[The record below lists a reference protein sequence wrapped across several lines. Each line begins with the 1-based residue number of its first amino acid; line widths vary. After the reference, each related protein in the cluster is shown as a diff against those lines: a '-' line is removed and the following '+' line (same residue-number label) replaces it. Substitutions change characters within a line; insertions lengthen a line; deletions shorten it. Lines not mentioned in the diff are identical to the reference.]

1 MYKYILVLIAIFAPL
16 SYASAQDVPFLS
28 QAPTGQWN
36 DIRQAQGCEEAASIM
51 AVAWAR
57 GQTSIDL
64 KQGRDRIVG
73 ISDWEFRNYGHF
85 IDTSI
90 QDTAERIIK
99 GYLKFDDIT
108 IKHNITVK
116 DIAAEVYAGKIV
128 ITAINGRK
136 LPNPHYKWP
145 GPLHHELVVTAY
157 DRESDVFTV
166 NDPGT
171 IFGRS
176 LQFTGKQLQFALQD
190 YESGSGKS
198 RKALPPAMIV
208 FERL

>member
-1 MYKYILVLIAIFAPL
+1 MGRYILIMIAILLPL
-16 SYASAQDVPFLS
+16 SHASAQDVPFLS

-36 DIRQAQGCEEAASIM
+36 DIRQAQGCEEATSIM

-57 GQTSIDL
+57 GQTTIDP

-90 QDTAERIIK
+90 QDTADRIIK
-99 GYLKFDDIT
+99 GYLKFDNIT
-108 IKHNITVK
+108 VKHNITVK
-116 DIAAEVYAGKIV
+116 DIAAEVFAGKVV

-136 LPNPHYKWP
+136 LPDPYYRQP

-157 DRESDVFTV
+157 DRDADLFTV

-171 IFGRS
+171 MHGHS
-176 LQFTGKQLQFALQD
+176 LQFTGKQLQYALQD
-190 YESGSGKS
+190 YESGNGKS
-198 RKALPPAMIV
+198 RKLLPPAMIV
-208 FERL
+208 FEHP